1 MAGISD
7 FLGALKNGG
16 ARPNRFEVLVSFP
29 AFAASNAQI
38 SQTPYLVTASI
49 IPGSTL
55 GLIDQSFRGRI
66 IKMAGDRTYDDWT
79 ATFLNDTDFGLHDAF
94 EKWQNG
100 INSYNSNNGFQVP
113 SDYMSTVSVY
123 QLDNQDNRVKEITI
137 KYAFPYLVG
146 AITLD
151 QSQATA
157 IETFEVTFA
166 YSDID
171 NGNNT

>member
-1 MAGISD
+1 MSNISD

-29 AFAASNAQI
+29 AFAASNTQI

-55 GLIDQSFRGRI
+55 GTIDQTFRGRI
-66 IKMAGDRTYDDWT
+66 IKFAGDRTYDDWT

-94 EKWQNG
+94 EKWHNG
-100 INSYNSNNGFQVP
+100 INAYNSNIGFQVP
-113 SDYMSTVSVY
+113 SDYVSTVSIY
-123 QLDNQDNRVKEITI
+123 QLDNQDNRVKEVTI
-137 KYAFPYLVG
+137 KYAFPYIVG

-151 QSQATA
+151 QSQSNV
-157 IETFEVTFA
+157 IETFDVTFA
-166 YSDID
+166 YSDIE